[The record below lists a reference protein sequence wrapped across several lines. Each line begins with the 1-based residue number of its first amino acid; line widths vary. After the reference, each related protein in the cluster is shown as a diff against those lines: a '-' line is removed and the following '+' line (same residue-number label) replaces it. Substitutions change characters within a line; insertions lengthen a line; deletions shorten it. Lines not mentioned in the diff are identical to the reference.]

1 MLLTVLSPKRL
12 LTLPSLEIPLTVPL
26 KMPLTVPLE
35 IPLTVPLEIPLT
47 VPLEI
52 PLTVPSLKMLLTEK
66 CIEYG
71 K

>member
-1 MLLTVLSPKRL
+1 MLLTVLSLKRL

-47 VPLEI
+47 VP
-52 PLTVPSLKMLLTEK
+52 SLKMLLTEK

>member
-47 VPLEI
+47 VP
-52 PLTVPSLKMLLTEK
+52 SLKMLLTEK